1 MEGVLKKVIVFSGHF
16 CGYCTLA
23 KKLLEKKK
31 IDFEEINI
39 HDNPNKIEKM
49 MKLSQGKKTVP
60 QIFVGDTYIGGFED
74 LYNIDN
80 KGILNKILKKEGI
93 V

>member
-1 MEGVLKKVIVFSGHF
+1 MEDVLKKVIVFSGHF

-39 HDNPNKIEKM
+39 HDNPNKIEEM
-49 MKLSQGKKTVP
+49 MRFSQGKRTVP
-60 QIFVGDTYIGGFED
+60 QILVGDIYIGGFED
-74 LYNIDN
+74 LYSMDN
-80 KGILNKILKKEGI
+80 QGLLDKILKEEGI

>member
-1 MEGVLKKVIVFSGHF
+1 MGDIVKKVLVYSGHL

-31 IDFEEINI
+31 VDFEEINI
-39 HDNPNKIEKM
+39 HDNPNKIEEM
-49 MKLSQGKKTVP
+49 MRFSQGKRTVP
-60 QIFVGDTYIGGFED
+60 QILVGDIYIGGFED
-74 LYNIDN
+74 LYSMDN
-80 KGILNKILKKEGI
+80 QGLLDKILKEEGI